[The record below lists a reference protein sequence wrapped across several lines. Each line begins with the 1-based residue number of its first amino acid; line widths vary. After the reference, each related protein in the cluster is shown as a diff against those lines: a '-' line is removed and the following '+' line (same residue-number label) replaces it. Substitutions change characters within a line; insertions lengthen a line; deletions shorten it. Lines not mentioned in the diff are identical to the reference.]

1 MACGTSSTSA
11 SWLQS
16 MKSVFVPVLALK
28 SPARSTSPKLMASP
42 TSWHMCSNRLLST
55 YGKPCGT
62 AYTMHR
68 NKGLW
73 KALPKRS
80 QILIPSLAVF
90 QTAVLFA
97 HVSLTSTAM
106 PPLCFRT
113 TPYGVT
119 GLATSKQQNPGK
131 TRNVSPEKWCV
142 SVKAPTST
150 CWNRSSRCSCVSS
163 LVIAAP
169 WMFHR
174 HTCKSLWPP
183 PPYAVGEFTILW
195 LM

>member
-1 MACGTSSTSA
+1 
-11 SWLQS
+11 
-16 MKSVFVPVLALK
+16 MKLVFVPVLALK
-28 SPARSTSPKLMASP
+28 SPAKSTPPKLMASP
-42 TSWHMCSNRLLST
+42 TSWHMCSNRLLSA
-55 YGKPCGT
+55 YGEPCG
-62 AYTMHR
+62 ALYTMHR

-73 KALPKRS
+73 KALSKRS
-80 QILIPSLAVF
+80 QILVPSLVIF

-113 TPYGVT
+113 TPYVVT
-119 GLATSKQQNPGK
+119 GLATSKQQNPEK
-131 TRNVSPEKWCV
+131 TGNVSPGKWCV
-142 SVKAPTST
+142 FIKSTTST

-163 LVIAAP
+163 FVIAAP

-174 HTCKSLWPP
+174 HTCKSLSPP
-183 PPYAVGEFTILW
+183 PPYAVGEFTTLW

>member
-1 MACGTSSTSA
+1 MAYGTSNTST

-16 MKSVFVPVLALK
+16 MKSMFVHVLALK
-28 SPARSTSPKLMASP
+28 SPAISTPPKLMASP
-42 TSWHMCSNRLLST
+42 TSWHMCSNKLLSA
-55 YGKPCGT
+55 YGEPCGT

-73 KALPKRS
+73 KALPKCS
-80 QILIPSLAVF
+80 QILVPSLVVF

-113 TPYGVT
+113 TPCGVT

-131 TRNVSPEKWCV
+131 TGNISPGKWCV
-142 SVKAPTST
+142 SVKATMST
-150 CWNRSSRCSCVSS
+150 CWNRSSRCSCVFSF
-163 LVIAAP
+163 VIVAP

-174 HTCKSLWPP
+174 HTHKSL
-183 PPYAVGEFTILW
+183 
-195 LM
+195 